1 MNTPTPDIKMR
12 ADALLPVTSMGEFAP
27 LLERGAE
34 GLIWD
39 RELPS
44 SVAVEMQ
51 SWNMAGAVPERFV
64 SDARGIR
71 RHVDPIL
78 ESWNGLSHNSREWLA
93 TDIAGLGMAM
103 ARLLSTDT
111 LMVRVEPVRDDACR
125 RFHKDVVKARL
136 ICTYKGP
143 GTEYAFVRHDRE
155 QPTHSN
161 RIATGMPVILR
172 GKVWSQP
179 SDHVLL
185 HRSPPVEGDG
195 ITRFV
200 VVMNE
205 AHDTLPNGMIKL

>member
-1 MNTPTPDIKMR
+1 MSTPTPDTKMR

-34 GLIWD
+34 GLIWG

-51 SWNMAGAVPERFV
+51 SWNMAGAVPERFL
-64 SDARGIR
+64 SDAGGIR
-71 RHVDPIL
+71 RHVDAIL
-78 ESWNGLSHNSREWLA
+78 ESWSGLSHNSREWLA
-93 TDIAGLGMAM
+93 TDIAELGMAM

-143 GTEYAFVRHDRE
+143 GTEYGFADQDHD
-155 QPTHSN
+155 QPLTAGSVP
-161 RIATGMPVILR
+161 TGAPIILR
-172 GKVWSQP
+172 GKRWP
-179 SDHVLL
+179 NNAETELL
-185 HRSPPVEGDG
+185 HRSPVIEARGES
-195 ITRFV
+195 RFLV
-200 VVMNE
+200 VINE
-205 AHDTLPNGMIKL
+205 APTSAS

>member
-1 MNTPTPDIKMR
+1 MQLTRHIAPAT
-12 ADALLPVTSMGEFAP
+12 P
-27 LLERGAE
+27 LLETGVREQIFLLRNDGVEGVIWNRDIPSQVTHALRQWNIKHAQPVRFCSKPSDVESHVRNILDDWRGLTTNARNW
-34 GLIWD
+34 L
-39 RELPS
+39 
-44 SVAVEMQ
+44 
-51 SWNMAGAVPERFV
+51 V
-64 SDARGIR
+64 SDISDLAFTMAEL
-71 RHVDPIL
+71 L
-78 ESWNGLSHNSREWLA
+78 EAS
-93 TDIAGLGMAM
+93 
-103 ARLLSTDT
+103 RLL
-111 LMVRVEPVRDDACR
+111 VRVEPVRDDACR

-172 GKVWSQP
+172 GKVWSQS

-195 ITRFV
+195 ITRFL

>member
-1 MNTPTPDIKMR
+1 MQLTRHIAPAT
-12 ADALLPVTSMGEFAP
+12 P
-27 LLERGAE
+27 LLETGVREQIFLLRNDGVEGVIWNRDIPSQVTHALRQWNIEHAQPVRFCSKPSDVESHVRNILDDWRGLTTNARNW
-34 GLIWD
+34 L
-39 RELPS
+39 
-44 SVAVEMQ
+44 
-51 SWNMAGAVPERFV
+51 V
-64 SDARGIR
+64 SDISDLAFTMAEL
-71 RHVDPIL
+71 L
-78 ESWNGLSHNSREWLA
+78 EAS
-93 TDIAGLGMAM
+93 
-103 ARLLSTDT
+103 RLL
-111 LMVRVEPVRDDACR
+111 VRVEPVRDDACR

-172 GKVWSQP
+172 GKVWSQS

-195 ITRFV
+195 ITRFL